1 MMTAFSSII
10 STIFSSG
17 APFRARF
24 PLLGRLNTAA
34 STFSEAVERS
44 RIGTV

>member
-1 MMTAFSSII
+1 MTTAFGIII

-17 APFRARF
+17 APFSARY
-24 PLLGRLNTAA
+24 PLLERLNAAA